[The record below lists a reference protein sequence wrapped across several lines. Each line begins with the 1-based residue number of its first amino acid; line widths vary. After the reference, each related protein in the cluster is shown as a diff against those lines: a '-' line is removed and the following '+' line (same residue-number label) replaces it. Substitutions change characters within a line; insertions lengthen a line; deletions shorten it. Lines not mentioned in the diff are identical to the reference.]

1 MRVCPKWSSKS
12 FVIMAEIRMITALK
26 VGCNVGSSPCMRACM
41 SEWVSDVFMT
51 KTSFTDVSIFIGQV
65 SNRFKN
71 KSR

>member
-1 MRVCPKWSSKS
+1 
-12 FVIMAEIRMITALK
+12 MITALK

-65 SNRFKN
+65 SN
-71 KSR
+71 